1 MPAVLPMLQAL
12 AVALIGALPPGP
24 PAADPVARVDAWL
37 AGWETLGGRFE
48 QVVTAPTLPG
58 ERRESGRF
66 EIRRPDQ
73 MRWDYESPERKQAL
87 TDGITTWLY
96 TPADRQ
102 VIRGRMDR
110 LRRDSAL
117 ALLLAGS
124 SRLRESFRIEPLE
137 GEAGVETIRL
147 RLTPLHPSESIDHA
161 RLEADG
167 ASGRILALE
176 VLDLSGNRVL
186 YRFSDLIENPPL
198 EPARF
203 VLEIPAGVE
212 IQDLD
217 SAGAGAPGPP

>member
-124 SRLRESFRIEPLE
+124 SRLKESFRIEPLE

>member
-1 MPAVLPMLQAL
+1 MPAVLPLLCAL
-12 AVALIGALPPGP
+12 SVASVGALPPAP
-24 PAADPVARVDAWL
+24 IPDPVAAVDGWL
-37 AGWETLGGRFE
+37 SGWETLRGRFE

-96 TPADRQ
+96 MPADRQ

-124 SRLRESFRIEPLE
+124 SRLTESFRIDSLE
-137 GEAGVETIRL
+137 READLIRL
-147 RLTPLHPSESIDHA
+147 RLTPLRASESLDHA
-161 RLEADG
+161 VLEAEG
-167 ASGRILALE
+167 GSGRIRALE
-176 VLDLSGNRVL
+176 VLDLSGNRVV
-186 YRFSDLIENPPL
+186 YRFTELTENPPL
-198 EPARF
+198 ERARF
-203 VLEIPAGVE
+203 VLEIPDGVE
-212 IQDLD
+212 VQDLEAD
-217 SAGAGAPGPP
+217 GAAAPGPP

>member
-147 RLTPLHPSESIDHA
+147 RLMPLHPSESIDHA